1 MERRPSFASGSTCS
15 GWCLVTTGPC
25 VSLQEC
31 DLNPFQRDD
40 VFNSLGSRGH
50 LASQFNQLVVSQDSE
65 RAAGVSCSLETSEY
79 QDSYR
84 NRVGTSPQ
92 LGRLFGSFK

>member
-15 GWCLVTTGPC
+15 GWCLVTTGPW
-25 VSLQEC
+25 VSLQEG
-31 DLNPFQRDD
+31 DLNPFQRD
-40 VFNSLGSRGH
+40 VFSSLGSRGH

-65 RAAGVSCSLETSEY
+65 RAVGVSCSLETSQY
-79 QDSYR
+79 QGSYR
-84 NRVGTSPQ
+84 NRVGTSAQ